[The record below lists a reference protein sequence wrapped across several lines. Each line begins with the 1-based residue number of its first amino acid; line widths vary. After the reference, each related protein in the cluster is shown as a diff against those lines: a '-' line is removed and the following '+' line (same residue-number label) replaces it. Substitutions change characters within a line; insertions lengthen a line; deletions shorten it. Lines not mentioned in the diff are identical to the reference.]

1 MPEIFLPQKIAFGK
15 DSLKDFSV
23 KDYDSLLIVSD
34 CDEPYNRYLLSMEK
48 ALARMIS
55 QPQLVVKKN
64 CVELLNESTEI
75 INRNE
80 IDLIVAFGSAELIDT
95 AMLSSYRSGADFVA
109 IPTCSSCAMTDFG
122 DETYSVYRKSPA
134 AVVLDPQLIS
144 IADSQRLAYDAA
156 SCLAYSIDALIQCD
170 NTVVYTMARD
180 SAQGILKNI
189 IPAFRGEIIA
199 RENLF
204 YSMYFSVAA
213 HRNIKTLS
221 ASPVE
226 KITKFFAQL
235 GCTKQSVA
243 GMCIPNVMESF
254 YSSAYA
260 EIWRAV
266 FDDKIQHTNEEC
278 AKLLVEKIR
287 SIFASLSI
295 PRSVKAFGV
304 DESEYK
310 SLRDSSCV
318 SKDLFDLCF
327 YGSFK
332 FIKL

>member
-23 KDYDSLLIVSD
+23 KDYNNLLILSD
-34 CDEPYNRYLLSMEK
+34 GDESYNHYLLSMEK
-48 ALARMIS
+48 ALAKMIS

-64 CVELLNESTEI
+64 RVDLLGEATEK
-75 INRNE
+75 INQYE
-80 IDLIVAFGSAELIDT
+80 TDLIVAFGTAELIDT
-95 AMLSSYRSGADFVA
+95 AMLLSYRTGADFVA
-109 IPTCSSCAMTDFG
+109 VPTCSACAMTDFG
-122 DETYSVYRKSPA
+122 DEKYSVYRKSPV
-134 AVVLDPQLIS
+134 AVVLDPQLVT
-144 IADSQRLAYDAA
+144 IADSQRLAYDAS
-156 SCLAYSIDALIQCD
+156 SCLAYAIDTVLQCD
-170 NTVVYTMARD
+170 NTVVYNIARD
-180 SAQGILKNI
+180 GAVGIMKNI
-189 IPAFRGEIIA
+189 IPAFRGEIGA

-226 KITKFFAQL
+226 KITKFFAQF
-235 GCTKQSVA
+235 GCSKQSVA
-243 GMCIPNVMESF
+243 AMCIPNVMESY

-260 EIWRAV
+260 EIWRAIS
-266 FDDKIQHTNEEC
+266 DEKIQHTDEEC
-278 AKLLVEKIR
+278 AKLLIEKIR
-287 SIFASLSI
+287 SVFASLSI

-310 SLRDSSCV
+310 SLRDSSGV
-318 SKDLFDLCF
+318 PQDLFDLCF